1 MNYYG
6 PERILVDEKHE
17 PHDELDDLPI
27 TWEEASHTIETE
39 VVNKKMTD
47 NVYPWWETLKKPFF
61 LLSVVIAVLCAAVI
75 FLAIGV
81 RVLSQERNTEFD
93 QDACYDAYTSNS
105 SEAIARV
112 RAAATRVDNAGWYA
126 LIRSSRGEEI
136 SDEEVSMIAGLT
148 EEAEAALEVDRQRLV
163 DRDEWV
169 AAGRPL
175 PCPVAHGSEE

>member
-1 MNYYG
+1 
-6 PERILVDEKHE
+6 VDEKHE
-17 PHDELDDLPI
+17 PHDELDDLPM
-27 TWEEASHTIETE
+27 TWEEAAHTIETE
-39 VVNKKMTD
+39 AVSRKMTD

-112 RAAATRVDNAGWYA
+112 RAAATKVDNAGWYA
-126 LIRSSRGEEI
+126 LIRSASGEDI
-136 SDEEVSMIAGLT
+136 GDAEVALIEDLT
-148 EEAEAALEVDRQRLV
+148 QEAEAALEIDAQRLE

-175 PCPVAHGSEE
+175 PCPVTHGPED